1 MNSNIYIIEKST
13 GDSYEH
19 WDHPV
24 GWVESE
30 EAAKEAVRTLTEK
43 EPKCPFDE
51 KTLKDFEGWL
61 FEWSDI
67 QNMMEEKLWA
77 ANPYQDGSE
86 FRRPTDKAKYNEYMA
101 NVDRQIKE
109 ARKGWFERN
118 APAGYAEKLEAYDAW
133 DDVRYDNP
141 SYSYYSVP
149 KLK

>member
-1 MNSNIYIIEKST
+1 MNKIYIIEKST

-30 EAAKEAVRTLTEK
+30 EAARNAIESLVEN

-51 KTLKDFEGWL
+51 KTLEDFENL
-61 FEWSDI
+61 VFEWMDI

-77 ANPYQDGSE
+77 ENPYQDGSE
-86 FRRPTDKAKYNEYMA
+86 FRRPTDKVKYNEYMA
-101 NVDRQIKE
+101 DVDRQIKE
-109 ARKGWFERN
+109 KRKVWFEYN

-133 DDVRYDNP
+133 DDVRYDNT
-141 SYSYYSVP
+141 SYSYYPVS